1 MKKIIMLCFVFL
13 MFAGCSGTKP
23 VSKESLTILSPT
35 GAPAISLAHLASE
48 NKHNLVFV
56 DGSDVLQSAFVNP
69 NPEYDIIVAPT
80 NLGVKL
86 IQSGKSEYR
95 LVSVV
100 TWGNLYVVAK
110 QGIEL
115 SETVK
120 FAAFGENAV
129 PGLVFKRIKNQLGV
143 QDITYYNSVT
153 EAQAAILSGHAEAA
167 LIAEPAATATIA
179 KGKQNDLQLQIIS
192 DLQALWQSETG
203 FEGYPQASIFV
214 RYTNENEALIEDV
227 LNQIQTVLSDYSS
240 NTENL
245 KNDIEAAGAETLG
258 VPSADLIVKCYER
271 MGLDYRDAEECE
283 DELRDFLSLFDIN
296 YDPSITRQK

>member
-1 MKKIIMLCFVFL
+1 MKKIIVLCFVFL
-13 MFAGCSGTKP
+13 MLVGCSSTKP
-23 VSKESLTILSPT
+23 VSKESLSILSPT

-56 DGSDVLQSAFVNP
+56 DGSDVLQTAFVNP

-86 IQSGKSEYR
+86 AQSGKSEYR
-95 LVSVV
+95 LAAVV

-115 SETVK
+115 SESVK

-143 QDITYYNSVT
+143 EDILYYNSVT
-153 EAQAAILSGHAEAA
+153 EAQVALLSGHADAA

-179 KGKQNDLQLQIIS
+179 KGKQKELQLQIIS
-192 DLQALWQSETG
+192 DLQAFWQMETG

-214 RYTNENEALIEDV
+214 RYTDENEALIEGV
-227 LNQIQTVLSDYSS
+227 LNQIQNTLSDYSKDA
-240 NTENL
+240 EAL
-245 KNDIEAAGAETLG
+245 KNDIETVSAETLG
-258 VPSADLIVKCYER
+258 VPSAELIVKCYER
-271 MGLDYRDAEECE
+271 MGLKYRDAKECE
-283 DELRDFLSLFDIN
+283 SELHDFLSLFDIN
-296 YDPSITRQK
+296 YDPSIAGQE